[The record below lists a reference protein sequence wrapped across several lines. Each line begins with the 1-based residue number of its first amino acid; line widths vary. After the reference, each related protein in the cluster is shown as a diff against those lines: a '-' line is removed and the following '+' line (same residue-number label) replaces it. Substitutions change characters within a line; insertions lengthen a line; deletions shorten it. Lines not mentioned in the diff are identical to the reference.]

1 MRGVRIRLAQ
11 ARQEP
16 AARPLDSRYQE
27 LRCRRNTV
35 ASTNWSAELLRTC
48 PPDEIQL
55 ICRWL
60 NPASLR
66 AYARLG
72 TSTFMSWVD
81 AAEKAVAD
89 SVQTSSLPNLL
100 SCTLNLAGRSA
111 HMLRPSSTRRLM
123 TRRRQLAP
131 GPAPAAPPPAD
142 LRPLTMDNCL
152 QRLVLVPHAYWPTY
166 GCDEHRRR
174 AWLDGSRC
182 RRLAARECCARRV
195 CPCCR
200 RTWLMLPHR
209 TLWPMRAPRRGGAA
223 VTNRHG
229 PYHSCPYLSILPAH
243 PVPEPSRGIRGF
255 SRPGSE
261 GEARAAIPGVRRAAR
276 TRGPET

>member
-123 TRRRQLAP
+123 TRRRQHQ
-131 GPAPAAPPPAD
+131 G
-142 LRPLTMDNCL
+142 
-152 QRLVLVPHAYWPTY
+152 
-166 GCDEHRRR
+166 RRR
-174 AWLDGSRC
+174 RLHRQRTCGRSPWTTVYNGLSSFRTRTGRRTAATSTDGGRGWTGRVVDVL
-182 RRLAARECCARRV
+182 RRANAVRVEFVHAADGRGLCFPIARYGLCARRGEV
-195 CPCCR
+195 ARPL
-200 RTWLMLPHR
+200 RT
-209 TLWPMRAPRRGGAA
+209 
-223 VTNRHG
+223 VTDPILIR
-229 PYHSCPYLSILPAH
+229 HSCPY
-243 PVPEPSRGIRGF
+243 R
-255 SRPGSE
+255 
-261 GEARAAIPGVRRAAR
+261 RRALLHAALDLPR
-276 TRGPET
+276 NRRFLC